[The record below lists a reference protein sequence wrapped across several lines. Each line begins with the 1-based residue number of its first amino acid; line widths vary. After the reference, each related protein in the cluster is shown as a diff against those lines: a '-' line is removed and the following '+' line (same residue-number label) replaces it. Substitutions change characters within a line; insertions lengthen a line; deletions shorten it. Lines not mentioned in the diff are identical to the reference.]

1 MRSIKLEELTEEQRK
16 LLDAAEKAMG
26 NAYSPY
32 SGFSVGAAIL
42 TDDDHI
48 ITGSNVENASYSES
62 LCAERSALARANA
75 IGKRIYRSIA
85 VIAKHMD
92 YNTIQVSAPCGSC
105 RQMMHEAS
113 SVSGSDLEII
123 MSNTDKSRI
132 IISTISELLPLA
144 FGPEDMGDDVGKY
157 RG

>member
-1 MRSIKLEELTEEQRK
+1 MKSIKLEELTEEQRK
-16 LLDAAEKAMG
+16 LLDAAEKAME
-26 NAYSPY
+26 NAYCPY

-42 TDDDHI
+42 ADDGHI

-75 IGKRIYRSIA
+75 IGKRIYSSIA
-85 VIAKHMD
+85 VIAKHRD

-105 RQMMHEAS
+105 RQMMYEAAHLT
-113 SVSGSDLEII
+113 GSDLEII
-123 MSNTDKSRI
+123 MSNTDKSKI
-132 IISTISELLPLA
+132 IISTILELLPLT
-144 FGPEDMGDDVGKY
+144 FGPEDLRGDVCKY